1 MTARRMV
8 VCAAA
13 LAVAIHAG
21 SCLALDPAQVLAGL
35 ARVERSEASFE
46 ETRHVAALAA
56 PLVRRGRLTY
66 TRPSELEMV
75 VETPLQER
83 VRIVG
88 GVMTMEGRNGTREVR
103 LADLPLVAA
112 WIEGMRATLAGD
124 AAALARYFVVHAS
137 GDAVSWQLDLIP
149 RTTDL
154 AAVIS
159 HVVIAGNASRIG
171 RIEVFEAS
179 GDRNVMVLSASEKK
193 R

>member
-1 MTARRMV
+1 MRARRL
-8 VCAAA
+8 
-13 LAVAIHAG
+13 LARTATLVLVIHAG
-21 SCLALDPAQVLAGL
+21 TCLAVDTADVLAGL
-35 ARVERSEASFE
+35 ARVEHSEASFE

-56 PLVRRGRLTY
+56 PLLRRGRLIY

-75 VETPLQER
+75 VEAPVQER

-88 GVMTMEGRNGTREVR
+88 GVMTIEARNGTRQLR
-103 LADLPLVAA
+103 LADLPPVAA
-112 WIEGMRATLAGD
+112 WIEGMRAALAGD

-149 RTTDL
+149 RTAEL
-154 AAVIS
+154 ATVVS
-159 HVVIAGNASRIG
+159 RVVIAGAASRIG

-179 GDRNVMVLSASEKK
+179 GDRSVMVLSSTEKK

>member
-1 MTARRMV
+1 MSARRLLARTSALVLV
-8 VCAAA
+8 VHAGTC
-13 LAVAIHAG
+13 LAVDTA
-21 SCLALDPAQVLAGL
+21 DVLAGL
-35 ARVERSEASFE
+35 ARVEHSEASFE

-56 PLVRRGRLTY
+56 PLLRRGRLIY

-75 VETPLQER
+75 VEAPVQER

-88 GVMTMEGRNGTREVR
+88 GVMTIEARNGTRQLR
-103 LADLPLVAA
+103 LADLPPVAA
-112 WIEGMRATLAGD
+112 WIEGMRAALAGD

-149 RTTDL
+149 RTAEL
-154 AAVIS
+154 ATVVS
-159 HVVIAGNASRIG
+159 RVVIAGAASRIG

-179 GDRNVMVLSASEKK
+179 GDRSVMVLSSTEKK

>member
-1 MTARRMV
+1 MSARRL
-8 VCAAA
+8 
-13 LAVAIHAG
+13 LARTATLVLVIHAG
-21 SCLALDPAQVLAGL
+21 TCLAVDTADVLAGL
-35 ARVERSEASFE
+35 ARVEHSEASFE

-56 PLVRRGRLTY
+56 PLLRRGRLIY

-75 VETPLQER
+75 VEAPVQER

-88 GVMTMEGRNGTREVR
+88 GVMTIEARNGTRQVR
-103 LADLPLVAA
+103 LADLPPVAA
-112 WIEGMRATLAGD
+112 WIEGMRAALAGD

-149 RTTDL
+149 RTADL
-154 AAVIS
+154 AAVVS
-159 HVVIAGNASRIG
+159 RVVIAGTASRIG

-179 GDRNVMVLSASEKK
+179 GDRSVMVLSSTEKK

>member
-1 MTARRMV
+1 MSARRL
-8 VCAAA
+8 
-13 LAVAIHAG
+13 LARTATLVLVIHAG
-21 SCLALDPAQVLAGL
+21 TCLAVDTADVLAGL
-35 ARVERSEASFE
+35 ARVEHSEASFE

-56 PLVRRGRLTY
+56 PLLRRGRLIY

-75 VETPLQER
+75 VEAPVQER

-88 GVMTMEGRNGTREVR
+88 GVMTIEARNGTRQLR
-103 LADLPLVAA
+103 LADLPPVAA
-112 WIEGMRATLAGD
+112 WIEGMRAALAGD

-149 RTTDL
+149 RTAEL
-154 AAVIS
+154 ATVVS
-159 HVVIAGNASRIG
+159 RVVIAGAASRIG

-179 GDRNVMVLSASEKK
+179 GDRSVMVLSSTEKK